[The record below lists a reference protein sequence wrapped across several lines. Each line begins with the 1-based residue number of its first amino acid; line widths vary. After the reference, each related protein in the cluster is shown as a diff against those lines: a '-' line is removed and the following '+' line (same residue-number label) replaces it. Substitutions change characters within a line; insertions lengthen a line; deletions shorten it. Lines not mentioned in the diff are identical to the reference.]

1 MKSIFTKKDV
11 IYNRRTSNLLT
22 LPKINTKRFGLYS
35 FGFRSSHLRNQPPD
49 CSFILYNYV
58 LFNVVYK
65 QEKETLLI
73 RIQIENEISYQ
84 PFTFSC
90 MVTYQLN
97 QICQILLDS
106 VEKILDGISDIRD
119 GSLVSFFSMLAPP
132 IILKKTPK

>member
-1 MKSIFTKKDV
+1 MYKTFSGENLYFMKSIFTKKDV

-97 QICQILLDS
+97 QILPNPFRFCR
-106 VEKILDGISDIRD
+106 KNPRWY
-119 GSLVSFFSMLAPP
+119 FRY
-132 IILKKTPK
+132 

>member
-35 FGFRSSHLRNQPPD
+35 FGFHSSHLRNQPPD

-97 QICQILLDS
+97 QILPNPFRFCRKNPLWYF
-106 VEKILDGISDIRD
+106 KY
-119 GSLVSFFSMLAPP
+119 
-132 IILKKTPK
+132 